1 MRSTMSE
8 SRLHPKRLLAAKQA
22 GACSLCVGP
31 VLLIIWLLIQD
42 SDSQLG

>member
-1 MRSTMSE
+1 MSE
-8 SRLHPKRLLAAKQA
+8 NRLYPKLILAAKLA
-22 GACSLCVGP
+22 GACSLCFGL

>member
-1 MRSTMSE
+1 MRLTMSE

-22 GACSLCVGP
+22 GACSLYAGLVM
-31 VLLIIWLLIQD
+31 LIIWLLIQD